1 MLLMIILSTGT
12 QEVGKRLKT
21 LKDAAEDG
29 ANPAAEDATSR
40 KRGAAVGGGDC
51 ELDEGNANNS
61 VYGVWVSPY
70 YGKAVQKPLTVLAVI
85 KLNLPVAQS
94 GSIPL

>member
-1 MLLMIILSTGT
+1 M
-12 QEVGKRLKT
+12 
-21 LKDAAEDG
+21 G

-40 KRGAAVGGGDC
+40 KRGAAVGGG
-51 ELDEGNANNS
+51 EVVTVNLMKVTLIIPFTE
-61 VYGVWVSPY
+61 YGLAY
-70 YGKAVQKPLTVLAVI
+70 ITAKRYKKPLTDLAVI